1 MSREQ
6 LGNAQQEV
14 LRRFHPKDIVAL
26 FSVRYHIVT
35 DIERPFASYSRK
47 EYPWLLGGTDPR
59 EVIEFAKKQ
68 NARSILYTDGWL
80 LDCDRDLA
88 DELVIIP

>member
-59 EVIEFAKKQ
+59 EELNLPKNKTPDQFSIRMDGFWIVIE
-68 NARSILYTDGWL
+68 TWL
-80 LDCDRDLA
+80 MN
-88 DELVIIP
+88 